1 MNSQSHTSGQE
12 RLFGAQEKL
21 ISTTDLTGRILHCN
35 QAFVDISGFEYD
47 ELIGSPHNIVRHP
60 DMPKDA
66 FKVMWECLRQ
76 GKPWMGIVKNR
87 CKNGD
92 FYWVDAYMTPIT
104 ENGQMIGYES
114 VRTVPSR
121 ADVERVEKLYANV
134 RRSGNTTSGVNV
146 SWWSVLLLLGAVIGG
161 ITYLLADITYALCV
175 FLAFSVLA
183 NVFSVFDKKKRER
196 TLRSRLSSAF
206 MHPLAARSYS
216 DNELALGELEVGIKS
231 LQSRLETVL
240 TRIEDESLKVSDK
253 SNIGLSLTLES
264 TSKMAS
270 QQQEIQEVAT
280 AMQQMTMTINDVSSH
295 VQSTAQNAKSSLL
308 SAQEGRKVIEQ
319 TRQSI
324 QALSST
330 VNVIGETVV
339 DLSQQS
345 EKIAQ
350 VAQMIDQI
358 AEQTNLLALNAA
370 IEAARA
376 GEHGRGFAVVAD
388 EVRLLSQ
395 RTQGSTQEIHQI
407 IETLRHGARR
417 SVEAA
422 NQGKLGAEEGV
433 LQMQNAEETLV
444 SIVSGVDNIAGMAT
458 QMAAAVEE
466 QAHVSEDIN
475 QQIVRISSLATDSL
489 SKSNMSSDSIRE
501 LQVVSLEL
509 HELVVRFK

>member
-1 MNSQSHTSGQE
+1 MSNHGHTDGRE
-12 RLFGAQEKL
+12 RLFGAQDKL
-21 ISTTDLTGRILHCN
+21 ISTTDLAGRIQHCN
-35 QAFVDISGFEYD
+35 QAFVDISGFERE
-47 ELIGSPHNIVRHP
+47 ELIGSSHNIVRHP

-66 FKVMWECLRQ
+66 FKVMWECLKQ
-76 GKPWMGIVKNR
+76 GKPWMGVVKNR

-104 ENGQMIGYES
+104 ENGQVIGYES
-114 VRTVPSR
+114 VRSSPSR
-121 ADVERVEKLYANV
+121 ADVERAEKLYEKV
-134 RRSGNTTSGVNV
+134 KRTGGMPSSVNV
-146 SWWSVLLLLGAVIGG
+146 PWGALLLIAGVVSAC
-161 ITYLLADITYALCV
+161 ITWLLSNVTYALSI
-175 FLAFSVLA
+175 FLMFSLLA
-183 NVFSVFDKKKRER
+183 NAFSVFDKKKRER
-196 TLRSRLSSAF
+196 TLKARLSSAF
-206 MHPLAARSYS
+206 MHPLAAQSYS

-231 LQSRLETVL
+231 LRDRLGAVL
-240 TRIEDESLKVSDK
+240 TRIEDESLKVSTK
-253 SNIGLSLTLES
+253 STVGLSLTLES
-264 TSKMAS
+264 TEKMAS
-270 QQQEIQEVAT
+270 QQYEIQEVAT

-295 VQSTAQNAKSSLL
+295 VQSTAQSAKSSLF
-308 SAQEGRKVIEQ
+308 SAQEGRTVIGQ
-319 TRQSI
+319 TRHSI
-324 QALSST
+324 QALSKT
-330 VNVIGETVV
+330 VNLISETVV

-376 GEHGRGFAVVAD
+376 GEHGRGLAVVGD

-422 NQGKLGAEEGV
+422 DQGKKGADDGV
-433 LQMQNAEETLV
+433 LQMQNAEESLGA
-444 SIVSGVDNIAGMAT
+444 IVSGVDNIAGMAT

-489 SKSNMSSDSIRE
+489 SKSNMSSDSIRD
-501 LQVVSLEL
+501 LQVVASEL